1 MYQFIIHPKTGE
13 KLSIHSHKGKQL
25 FKKQFKMSQTNYQK
39 AGATNNTEELE
50 VVETKVEPTTS
61 LLPAPIILRNY
72 NYYKYVPLEQR
83 TMEYWRESQSRGL
96 TIWHPTDERPD
107 NNAEWEIVDFDLVN
121 VIIEGL
127 MPNLANPP
135 SVQPEIL
142 LRDQSVEVKEIGPL
156 EIEYIIDP
164 PPGNEIIIQGIEE
177 NYISLGDRLDALQ
190 SYMSMYRNV
199 IREREGSNNPQDIA
213 LVEDTRNS
221 LEILENELYRLLG
234 RPQTMIREERRRDG
248 EQAYGERLT
257 EDDETKEEKKES
269 TTIETKE
276 ESFSHETKEKKED
289 IEIDIEKI
297 KYLTVIQIKE
307 KLKKLG
313 LKRSGNKIDLV
324 NRLWEA
330 NKRLQQ
336 VKIEEQRIERE
347 LNEDKMLAEL
357 NNLED
362 IQSKKKEFES
372 DLLAIKKN
380 ELKFLLEA
388 TSVDENVND
397 LQKIIIASPYFDI
410 NTGYF
415 KNGLSDVL
423 DNDNILT
430 IITNLRDAVKNSD
443 LWTGDLKHFLKRYK
457 KRVNKI
463 VRMIA
468 YLNFKKNWISDKV
481 IKNRNMLA
489 DELLERYIN
498 NNWYGLNMT
507 VNDLPKNVVP
517 DALKFLN
524 LEGLYDLVNQLEEKD
539 FLYLDL
545 NLMKKLRDTEQINT
559 IVKNNKLLNREVNKW
574 LENPEEIVDLGSI
587 YLQQIMDDVMT
598 NRCPK
603 CNEVLADKGEGCMS
617 MRCANAQCPLYNPVE
632 DDTVGANNRICGYCL
647 QNFSDGDEAHDHVA
661 NCSYNP
667 NPGSY
672 FLSHPSEEEIIEFG
686 AKYPDYIDSN
696 KGEIDINTINQLRII
711 KIHNRRRKDKLID
724 FLNNMNTN
732 IHISDDDKHE
742 IQSKLLSH
750 NHNFSLA
757 KNPFKIFLEG
767 VGFHEISFNVNTNRI
782 DSSQIGIAPII
793 NEFLP
798 GDSEEKISHS
808 SVVKIG
814 GSDSKSSNTV
824 ECMICMDDITPE
836 QRFPCICNTPICWAC
851 TIEGQ
856 KTLWEG
862 SNGFPRKDFQGV
874 DISSKLKLHD
884 DKTSILCACASQFCP
899 SINKDKNSIVYKE
912 THNKNAY
919 QIVKGLKSCEA
930 KDVWKNFIKL
940 RCREY
945 MKPIIK
951 DLDMKLEEEKKDLL
965 TLFKKEYMRIKR
977 ENIWVKQLS
986 GIFNIP
992 MYFYPLFIKIIEETA
1007 YYGGNKLPRDYYLDP
1022 ENYDPNVIINFW
1034 MANDWG
1040 EDEKKEFWTE
1050 FCKDNGLNSNYI
1062 IDNIMKGKLT

>member
-221 LEILENELYRLLG
+221 LEILENELFRLVG
-234 RPQTMIREERRRDG
+234 YTRPTID
-248 EQAYGERLT
+248 Y
-257 EDDETKEEKKES
+257 ETKEEKKES

-276 ESFSHETKEKKED
+276 EVSFLPQLKTKSKRIKKKLKLKNRD

-313 LKRSGNKIDLV
+313 LKRTGNKSDLV

-347 LNEDKMLAEL
+347 LSEDKMLAEL
-357 NNLED
+357 NNLEE

-388 TSVDENVND
+388 TSVDENVSD

-468 YLNFKKNWISDKV
+468 YLNFKKNWISNKV

-489 DELLERYIN
+489 GELLEGYIN

-814 GSDSKSSNTV
+814 GSDSKSSNTL

>member
-1 MYQFIIHPKTGE
+1 MK
-13 KLSIHSHKGKQL
+13 
-25 FKKQFKMSQTNYQK
+25 
-39 AGATNNTEELE
+39 
-50 VVETKVEPTTS
+50 
-61 LLPAPIILRNY
+61 
-72 NYYKYVPLEQR
+72 R
-83 TMEYWRESQSRGL
+83 T
-96 TIWHPTDERPD
+96 
-107 NNAEWEIVDFDLVN
+107 
-121 VIIEGL
+121 
-127 MPNLANPP
+127 
-135 SVQPEIL
+135 
-142 LRDQSVEVKEIGPL
+142 
-156 EIEYIIDP
+156 
-164 PPGNEIIIQGIEE
+164 
-177 NYISLGDRLDALQ
+177 
-190 SYMSMYRNV
+190 
-199 IREREGSNNPQDIA
+199 
-213 LVEDTRNS
+213 
-221 LEILENELYRLLG
+221 
-234 RPQTMIREERRRDG
+234 
-248 EQAYGERLT
+248 
-257 EDDETKEEKKES
+257 
-269 TTIETKE
+269 
-276 ESFSHETKEKKED
+276 
-289 IEIDIEKI
+289 
-297 KYLTVIQIKE
+297 
-307 KLKKLG
+307 
-313 LKRSGNKIDLV
+313 GNKSDLV

-347 LNEDKMLAEL
+347 LSEDKMLAEL
-357 NNLED
+357 NNLEE

-397 LQKIIIASPYFDI
+397 LQKIIIAYPYFDI

-814 GSDSKSSNTV
+814 GSDSKSSNTL

>member
-221 LEILENELYRLLG
+221 LEILENELFRLVG
-234 RPQTMIREERRRDG
+234 YTRPTID
-248 EQAYGERLT
+248 Y
-257 EDDETKEEKKES
+257 ETKEEKKES

-276 ESFSHETKEKKED
+276 EVSFLPQLKTKSKRIKKKLKLKNRD

-297 KYLTVIQIKE
+297 KYLTIIQIKE
-307 KLKKLG
+307 ELKKLG
-313 LKRSGNKIDLV
+313 LKRTGNKSDLV

-388 TSVDENVND
+388 TSVDENVSD

-489 DELLERYIN
+489 DELLEGYIN

-667 NPGSY
+667 NQGSY
-672 FLSHPSEEEIIEFG
+672 FLPHPSEEEIIEFG